1 MLLLEVFVI
10 ENGMKVEVEN
20 YLTFIPKLLPKSVIF
35 KNNLI
40 ECENK
45 NDFEKLNRK
54 IFNIVVN
61 KKKLVVYFKESKETK
76 NKVETED
83 DIIIIK
89 KKKLSNKVSNKFSKL
104 NKFSPNY
111 REFVQQKLK
120 NTQELKESETDERVK
135 AHYEDFENYYKKLL
149 REM

>member
-10 ENGMKVEVEN
+10 ENGVKVEIEN
-20 YLTFIPKLLPKSVIF
+20 YLTFIQKLLPKSVNL

-45 NDFEKLNRK
+45 NDFEKLNEK
-54 IFNIVVN
+54 IFNIIVN
-61 KKKLVVYFKESKETK
+61 KKKLVVYFKEIKKESEETK
-76 NKVETED
+76 NKTESED

-89 KKKLSNKVSNKFSKL
+89 KKKVSNKVS

-111 REFVQQKLK
+111 REFIQQKLK
-120 NTQELKESETDERVK
+120 NTQELKEAETDERTR